1 MSDVSC
7 QLNILLKALR
17 LPVYFCRCSRFRVKS
32 IIFIL
37 DTNLQLFALY
47 RFKLQR
53 SLKIPF
59 NPTRTNPI
67 QSRPVQSDPTGTNPI
82 QSISR
87 PVQSD
92 LIRSDSVQSNS
103 IQFNSIQF
111 NSIQFNSVQF
121 SSVQFNLIQFN
132 PIQLLIPCSLLFLSQ
147 FIYYFRDEPRKR
159 LH

>member
-7 QLNILLKALR
+7 QLNSLLKALR

-37 DTNLQLFALY
+37 GTNLQLFALY

-59 NPTRTNPI
+59 NPTRTNP
-67 QSRPVQSDPTGTNPI
+67 VQSDPTGTNPI

-92 LIRSDSVQSNS
+92 PIRFSPV
-103 IQFNSIQF
+103 QFNSI
-111 NSIQFNSVQF
+111 QF
-121 SSVQFNLIQFN
+121 SSVQFNSIQSN
-132 PIQLLIPCSLLFLSQ
+132 SITDTRPPVIS
-147 FIYYFRDEPRKR
+147 
-159 LH
+159 